1 MHIFKIL
8 LPQEWQE
15 LKTTVQTSGAPI
27 DVKDGYVHFSTA
39 AQLRDTAAKHFPAQ
53 KEIVVLACETDLME
67 SELKWETSRGGD
79 LFPHLYGPLDI
90 RCVVW
95 HETVDL
101 KDGVH
106 QFPSRIPLI

>member
-1 MHIFKIL
+1 
-8 LPQEWQE
+8 
-15 LKTTVQTSGAPI
+15 
-27 DVKDGYVHFSTA
+27 
-39 AQLRDTAAKHFPAQ
+39 
-53 KEIVVLACETDLME
+53 VLACETDLME

>member
-15 LKTTVQTSGAPI
+15 LKTTGQMSGAPI

-106 QFPSRIPLI
+106 QFPGRIPLI

>member
-1 MHIFKIL
+1 M
-8 LPQEWQE
+8 
-15 LKTTVQTSGAPI
+15 SGAPI